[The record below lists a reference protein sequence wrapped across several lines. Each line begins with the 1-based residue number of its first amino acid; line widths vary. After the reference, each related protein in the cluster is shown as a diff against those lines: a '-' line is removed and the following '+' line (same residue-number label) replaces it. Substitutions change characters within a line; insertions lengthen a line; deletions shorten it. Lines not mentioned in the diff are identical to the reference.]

1 MKKNIIKENLFL
13 LLKEVFE
20 IEEINLNQTMDEI
33 PEWDSLKHIQLL
45 SAIEGK
51 FNIEIDFEKS
61 ISMVDVKSIL
71 ELVTQKLIKLN

>member
-1 MKKNIIKENLFL
+1 MEENLIKENLFL
-13 LLKEVFE
+13 LLKEVLE
-20 IEEINLNQTMDEI
+20 IEEINISQTMDEI

-45 SAIEGK
+45 SAIENF

-71 ELVTQKLIKLN
+71 ELVTQKTN

>member
-1 MKKNIIKENLFL
+1 MEENLIKENLFL
-13 LLKEVFE
+13 LLKEVLE
-20 IEEINLNQTMDEI
+20 IEEININQTMDEI

-45 SAIEGK
+45 SAIENF

-71 ELVTQKLIKLN
+71 ELVTQKTN